1 MYWLVINSNAL
12 NSCTTTVML
21 QIMYNQDLKN
31 VTKAVMGWSFLAC
44 CIKLL
49 PHSISCV
56 CLICQISIFLSL
68 LSEWFIQCKEFEV
81 CCFLFF
87 KWTNVRDFL
96 ALFDE
101 YLNNFFRKW
110 RQIWQAISLI
120 TTSDYYT
127 RIFRFMRM

>member
-1 MYWLVINSNAL
+1 MKFFIANQCYGKTPLNTKSKIRRPIKILVH
-12 NSCTTTVML
+12 
-21 QIMYNQDLKN
+21 
-31 VTKAVMGWSFLAC
+31 
-44 CIKLL
+44 LL
-49 PHSISCV
+49 LFIILYGQLSSHSISCV

-120 TTSDYYT
+120 TTSDYYI
-127 RIFRFMRM
+127 RIFRFMLM